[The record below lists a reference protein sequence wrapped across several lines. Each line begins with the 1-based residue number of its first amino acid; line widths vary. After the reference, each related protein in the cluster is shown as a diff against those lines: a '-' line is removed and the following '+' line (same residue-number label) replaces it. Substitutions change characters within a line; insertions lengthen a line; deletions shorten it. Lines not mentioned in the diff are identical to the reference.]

1 MVQPSRILGTFEW
14 LAANATRLFIS
25 VKTVAGQQTS
35 IRQKLRVSTPGI
47 PVRPTI
53 RHVVLGG

>member
-1 MVQPSRILGTFEW
+1 MGTFEW
-14 LAANATRLFIS
+14 LATKTTGLFIS

-53 RHVVLGG
+53 RHVMLGS